1 MHVAI
6 FLISL
11 SLFSAEIPELILK
24 SSKQYDRE
32 RKQIKNYKVIQ
43 EITSEM
49 RSSSDVVVEKR
60 KQVGYFVVPDKYF
73 FFPKEKSING
83 RGIPT
88 SPTDVEKTTKKE
100 IEWLSAE
107 GLRKYQFSLLEE
119 GFQYHHFYVLPKEKF
134 SDAMKGE
141 IWIQKETGK
150 ITRIL
155 KEPAFPKPGIEK
167 FQTEVFFDIPFLFQE
182 PSFTR
187 VQAVYYENNKRI
199 EAKVEVLFSEYQFN
213 MDLSKIESK

>member
-1 MHVAI
+1 M
-6 FLISL
+6 
-11 SLFSAEIPELILK
+11 
-24 SSKQYDRE
+24 
-32 RKQIKNYKVIQ
+32 
-43 EITSEM
+43 
-49 RSSSDVVVEKR
+49 
-60 KQVGYFVVPDKYF
+60 
-73 FFPKEKSING
+73 
-83 RGIPT
+83 
-88 SPTDVEKTTKKE
+88 
-100 IEWLSAE
+100 SAE

-141 IWIQKETGK
+141 IWIQKDTGK

-155 KEPAFPKPGIEK
+155 KEPAFPKPGLEK

-187 VQAVYYENNKRI
+187 VQAVYYENNKRV